1 MLFTII
7 KAYLVLVNAFAL
19 LLMLADKNKARRGA
33 WRIPESTLIGIAIA
47 GGSIGAVL
55 GMHLFRHKTKH
66 RKFYIGLP
74 LILILQVLLV
84 LFLMEK
90 L

>member
-19 LLMLADKNKARRGA
+19 LLMLADKNKAQRGA
-33 WRIPESTLIGIAIA
+33 WRIPEATLIGIAIA

>member
-33 WRIPESTLIGIAIA
+33 WRIPEATLIGIAIA